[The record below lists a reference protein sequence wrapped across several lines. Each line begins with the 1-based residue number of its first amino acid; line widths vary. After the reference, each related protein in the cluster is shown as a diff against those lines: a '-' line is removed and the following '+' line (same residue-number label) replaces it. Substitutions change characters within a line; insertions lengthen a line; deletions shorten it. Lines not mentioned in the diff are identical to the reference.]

1 MDGDDILW
9 LLHMNIGQWW
19 IITGLSLI
27 DENDMTITYGLSLN
41 DILCLDHDQKH
52 FNDYVI

>member
-1 MDGDDILW
+1 MTI
-9 LLHMNIGQWW
+9 LHMNIGQWW